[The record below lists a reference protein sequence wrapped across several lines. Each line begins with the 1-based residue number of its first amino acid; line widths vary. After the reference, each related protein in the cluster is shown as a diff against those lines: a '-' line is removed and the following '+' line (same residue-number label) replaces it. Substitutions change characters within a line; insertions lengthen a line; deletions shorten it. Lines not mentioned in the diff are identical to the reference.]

1 VFLFGIY
8 LIEPLE
14 KKIDC
19 PTIGMISVEE
29 VPLFILKWW
38 IQMGLFG

>member
-1 VFLFGIY
+1 MFLLEIY

-19 PTIGMISVEE
+19 PVIGMISVEE
-29 VPLFILKWW
+29 VPLFILK
-38 IQMGLFG
+38 